1 MATDL
6 IAKLRLEDREW
17 NNTINKAKSS
27 VKSFESTSKKSFS
40 GASSGA
46 DLLGKGFGKISG
58 YVAGAVTA
66 VEIFNKAINS
76 NSVLQDK
83 YNSLLQAG
91 ATVTD
96 QFFSAIY
103 SGDWT
108 VFNSGIEKAI
118 KQAKEY
124 ADTYREVQRML
135 QVTGIQYE
143 QTDSRKNQ
151 LEAIIEDDTKPLEE
165 RKKAQAELDRILLMG
180 VADIREA
187 AQITEKEL
195 GRMFTDLIGEA
206 KYINTDNAQ
215 SLILDIRNKYSDLRR
230 EMDAY
235 RSVRDTKNQVV
246 NPNAFK
252 YTGDE
257 WYQINQE
264 ATKKYYQNYTSDQR
278 AYYDELLRLQDRMN
292 DETFSSFQD
301 LFDRINDLND
311 KAGTWEKDRTGAR
324 DEISDA
330 ISGSTTTSTSSTK
343 NNAEKIFDENSIAYL
358 QQNINKLKK
367 EFEEAGND
375 GLRVGLNAAIKEA
388 ETQLQ
393 MLKLRAEK
401 QELIPDNVLSGAT
414 YRNPLDD
421 INSGNLPKLNLFNNE
436 QLTDT
441 IELTDLLGESIYFVS
456 DALGGL
462 NGLIDESKY
471 KWVQYGATLVASIS
485 KTIPLIM
492 AATKATQAKAIAEGA
507 SSAAQTPIVGWIN
520 AIAAISAMMAAF
532 ASMPM
537 YATGGIVGGNSFVGD
552 NMLIRANS
560 GEMILNKKQQA
571 NLFNLL
577 DGGYLAK
584 SITNGNV
591 EFKIKGKELVGVLS
605 AYNNKVSKYI

>member
-17 NNTINKAKSS
+17 NNTINKAKRS
-27 VKSFESTSKKSFS
+27 VKGFESASKKSFN
-40 GASSGA
+40 GAGSGA

-66 VEIFNKAINS
+66 MEVFNKAINS

-108 VFNSGIEKAI
+108 IFNSGIEKAI

-135 QVTGIQYE
+135 QVTGVKYE
-143 QTDSRKNQ
+143 QTDSRKTQ
-151 LEAIIEDDTKPLEE
+151 LEAIIEDDTKPLED

-195 GRMFTDLIGEA
+195 GKMFTDLIGQT

-235 RSVRDTKNQVV
+235 RKIRDTKNQVV
-246 NPNAFK
+246 NPNALK

-257 WYQINQE
+257 WYQINQK
-264 ATKKYYQNYTSDQR
+264 AAKKYYQNYTSDQR
-278 AYYDELLRLQDRMN
+278 IYYDELLRLQDRMN

-324 DEISDA
+324 DVITDA
-330 ISGSTTTSTSSTK
+330 LSGSTNSTTSTK
-343 NNAEKIFDENSIAYL
+343 NNAEKIFDEGSIAYL
-358 QQNINKLKK
+358 QQNINRLKK

-375 GLRVGLNAAIKEA
+375 GLRAGLNAAIKEA

-401 QELIPDNVLSGAT
+401 QELISDNTFSNKNNYRNPTADLSSGYIPKIEPINEEATESLNGYQSGLEGIASMLTSVNQLTSEGAASWLSYGANVLSTIGSILT
-414 YRNPLDD
+414 QLPEL
-421 INSGNLPKLNLFNNE
+421 NS
-436 QLTDT
+436 
-441 IELTDLLGESIYFVS
+441 LL
-456 DALGGL
+456 
-462 NGLIDESKY
+462 
-471 KWVQYGATLVASIS
+471 
-485 KTIPLIM
+485 
-492 AATKATQAKAIAEGA
+492 ATKVVLEGA
-507 SSAAQTPIVGWIN
+507 ASAASTPVVGWIT
-520 AIAAISAMMAAF
+520 AIGAVASLIAAVSSIPKF
-532 ASMPM
+532 
-537 YATGGIVGGNSFVGD
+537 ATGGIVGGSSLIGD
-552 NMLIRANS
+552 NILVGVNS
-560 GEMILNKKQQA
+560 GEMILNRRQQA

-577 DGGYLAK
+577 DAK
-584 SITNGNV
+584 YTPNTATNQNV
-591 EFKIKGKELVGVLS
+591 KFTISGKDLVATLNN
-605 AYNNKVSKYI
+605 YNDKAKRY

>member
-27 VKSFESTSKKSFS
+27 LKSFETTSKKSFS

-46 DLLGKGFGKISG
+46 DLLGKGFTKISG
-58 YVAGAVTA
+58 YVAGAVGA
-66 VEIFNKAINS
+66 VEVFNKAINS

-96 QFFSAIY
+96 QFFSALY

-108 VFNSGIEKAI
+108 VFNSGIERAI

-135 QVTGIQYE
+135 QVTGVKYE
-143 QTDSRKNQ
+143 QTDSRKTQ
-151 LEAIIEDDTKPLEE
+151 LEAIIEDDSKPLEE
-165 RKKAQAELDRILLMG
+165 RKKAQAELDHILLMG

-195 GRMFTDLIGEA
+195 GRMFTDLIGQT

-215 SLILDIRNKYSDLRR
+215 SLILDIRNKYSELRR

-235 RSVRDTKNQVV
+235 RDIRDTKNQIV

-257 WYQINQE
+257 WYQINQD
-264 ATKKYYQNYTSDQR
+264 ASKKYYQNYTADQR

-311 KAGTWEKDRTGAR
+311 KAGTWEKDRTGAM
-324 DEISDA
+324 DEITDA
-330 ISGSTTTSTSSTK
+330 LSATTTSTSSTK
-343 NNAEKIFDENSIAYL
+343 ANAEKIFDENSIAYL
-358 QQNINKLKK
+358 QKNIQKLQT

-375 GLRVGLNAAIKEA
+375 GLRAGLNAAIKEA

-414 YRNPLDD
+414 YRNPLND
-421 INSGNLPKLNLFNNE
+421 INSGKLPKLNIANND

-441 IELTDLLGESIYFVS
+441 IELTDLLGESLYFVS

-462 NGLIDESKY
+462 NGLLDESSS
-471 KWVQYGATLVASIS
+471 KWVQYGATLAASITKS
-485 KTIPLIM
+485 IPLIIS
-492 AATKATQAKAIAEGA
+492 ATKATQAKAIAEGA
-507 SSAAQTPIVGWIN
+507 SSAAQTPLVGWIN

-537 YATGGIVGGNSFVGD
+537 YATGGIVGGSSFVGD

-571 NLFNLL
+571 NLFNML

-584 SITNGNV
+584 SISSGNV
-591 EFKIKGKELVGVLS
+591 EFRIQGKELVGVLT
-605 AYNNKVSKYI
+605 AYNNKVSKYY

>member
-17 NNTINKAKSS
+17 NNTINKAKRS
-27 VKSFESTSKKSFS
+27 VKGFESASKKSFS
-40 GASSGA
+40 GAGSAS

-66 VEIFNKAINS
+66 VELFNKAINS
-76 NSVLQDK
+76 NSILQDK
-83 YNSLLQAG
+83 YNSLMQAG

-108 VFNSGIEKAI
+108 VFNSGIERAI

-143 QTDSRKNQ
+143 QTDSRKTQ
-151 LEAIIEDDTKPLEE
+151 LEAVIEDDTKPLEE

-187 AQITEKEL
+187 AQITEQEL
-195 GRMFTDLIGEA
+195 GKMFTDLIGET

-235 RSVRDTKNQVV
+235 REIRDTTNQVV
-246 NPNAFK
+246 NPNTFK

-257 WYQINQE
+257 WYKINQE
-264 ATKKYYQNYTSDQR
+264 ATKKYYQNYTADQR
-278 AYYDELLRLQDRMN
+278 VYYDELLRLQDRMN

-324 DEISDA
+324 DEITDA
-330 ISGSTTTSTSSTK
+330 LSATTTSTSSTK
-343 NNAEKIFDENSIAYL
+343 NNAEKIFDEGSIAYL

-375 GLRVGLNAAIKEA
+375 GLRAGLNAAIKEA

-421 INSGNLPKLNLFNNE
+421 INSGNLPKLNLFNND

-471 KWVQYGATLVASIS
+471 KWVQYGATLAASITKS
-485 KTIPLIM
+485 IPLIM

-507 SSAAQTPIVGWIN
+507 SLWQ
-520 AIAAISAMMAAF
+520 
-532 ASMPM
+532 
-537 YATGGIVGGNSFVGD
+537 
-552 NMLIRANS
+552 LLRQHK
-560 GEMILNKKQQA
+560 LKQSPRVQA
-571 NLFNLL
+571 RQR
-577 DGGYLAK
+577 K
-584 SITNGNV
+584 HPS
-591 EFKIKGKELVGVLS
+591 LVGSMQLLQLVQ
-605 AYNNKVSKYI
+605 